1 MLHVAVLVHSM
12 YKFCR
17 QPAALFTEQRFLYS
31 DSSVTLQ
38 CSGVE
43 AARKPEPEQEP
54 GAVLG
59 PLRKA
64 GLHLPGAGADG
75 GNHLH

>member
-1 MLHVAVLVHSM
+1 MWLSLCTNM
-12 YKFCR
+12 YKLCR
-17 QPAALFTEQRFLYS
+17 QPAVLFTEQRLLYS
-31 DSSVTLQ
+31 DSSFILR

-43 AARKPEPEQEP
+43 AARKTEPEQEP
-54 GAVLG
+54 GTVLG